1 MIVEGVLVSYLI
13 LVLLIGIY
21 EYRKTKGLLDFYLAG
36 KKLGTLV
43 VSFSFFATYFSTAA
57 FLGGGGTG
65 FLLGFQWS
73 AFLTFFHI
81 LFAILAWM
89 VIAPPMKRVADEYG
103 AITIPEL
110 FRKRA
115 GVLSQII
122 AAVVIVVFFELYMVS
137 IYKGAGNLLQ
147 VMLSIDYK
155 TGLLITA
162 IIVMFYTAVGGFRAV
177 VMTDLIQ
184 GIIVL
189 VGGVALFFTLIY
201 SLGGFNSAIEA
212 LSNAKIF
219 GGMDGKALF
228 EIGKV
233 GPPPIVKAGM
243 IVPFV
248 LSLTFAISVAQLAS
262 PQLVV
267 RFVAA
272 RDSRVIAN
280 GMILT
285 PLIIGIFA
293 ICVFSI
299 GPFGWVVIPRYT
311 DDVVT
316 FLKDTDLV
324 VPFIAMKLFPAGI
337 NALLLTAIIAAAMST
352 INSLLHVVAT
362 AFVRDLV
369 QNVKRVEER
378 MALNLTRLAVFVF
391 AAIPLYFA
399 VNPMGP
405 IVEIVGVSF
414 SVITSAFLVPLI
426 ACLYSDRPNSAA
438 ISASMI
444 AAVIAS
450 VLWYFYYYKVYWI
463 YPVVPGLL
471 VSFAVFAAFSLAL
484 PQPSRAEA

>member
-1 MIVEGVLVSYLI
+1 MIIEGVLTAYLI
-13 LVLLIGIY
+13 AVILIGIY

-36 KKLGTLV
+36 KKLGALI

-57 FLGGGGTG
+57 FLGGGGFG
-65 FLLGFQWS
+65 FLAGFQWS

-89 VIAPPMKRVADEYG
+89 VIAPPMKRIADRYG

-110 FRKRA
+110 FRNKL
-115 GVLSQII
+115 GVMSQII
-122 AAVVIVVFFELYMVS
+122 AAIIILIFFELYMVS

-147 VMLSIDYK
+147 VMLSIDYT
-155 TGLLITA
+155 TGLVITA
-162 IIVMFYTAVGGFRAV
+162 IVVTVYTAIGGFRAV

-184 GIIVL
+184 GVIVL
-189 VGGVALFFTLIY
+189 IGGIALFITLIC
-201 SLGGFNSAIEA
+201 SLGGLGSAIES
-212 LSNAKIF
+212 LSHTKIF

-228 EIGKV
+228 EFGKL
-233 GPPPIVKAGM
+233 GPPPIMKAGM
-243 IVPFV
+243 IVPFI

-272 RDSRVIAN
+272 RDEKVIAN

-285 PLIIGIFA
+285 PLIIGLFA

-299 GPFGWVVIPRYT
+299 GPFGWLVIPKYT
-311 DDVVT
+311 NVMP

-352 INSLLHVVAT
+352 INSLVHVTAT
-362 AFVRDLV
+362 AFVRDFL
-369 QNVKRVEER
+369 QNLKELNDDT
-378 MALNLTRLAVFVF
+378 ALKLTRLSVFTFALIPLVF
-391 AAIPLYFA
+391 AIK
-399 VNPMGP
+399 PMGL

-414 SVITSAFLVPLI
+414 SVITAAFLVPLL
-426 ACLYSDRPNSAA
+426 AVLYSERPNHTAA
-438 ISASMI
+438 SASMV
-444 AAVIAS
+444 AAVITC
-450 VLWYFYYYKVYWI
+450 VLWYWMYYRVYWV
-463 YPVVPGLL
+463 YPVIPGLVASL
-471 VSFAVFAAFSLAL
+471 AVYAAFSLAL
-484 PQPSRAEA
+484 PKPQAEV